1 MNRSGEEPAAAP
13 RLQLL
18 RTLSA
23 QEREARARAEADAR
37 AAEAAA
43 ADAGARLAAVRAEAE
58 AIRIVRLERPVRASV
73 AAKSVRVREGAA
85 KDSAAVGRLPK
96 GEEVELLE
104 LQRTPSGS
112 VRARTADGW
121 VTASTGAKGKRLL
134 DAEDARHNQDS
145 NEDAPPISQRDAP
158 SSPSRRQKRAKNNGS
173 AIVQQQFDHAHMTL
187 AHRHVHACHSLLRGH
202 AGGDTCVQ
210 QHNGHG
216 WP

>member
-134 DAEDARHNQDS
+134 DADEDLGA
-145 NEDAPPISQRDAP
+145 
-158 SSPSRRQKRAKNNGS
+158 
-173 AIVQQQFDHAHMTL
+173 
-187 AHRHVHACHSLLRGH
+187 LLRRAELSAAELS
-202 AGGDTCVQ
+202 AGEPGARLPAASQPEPEPQPEPGPQPEPEWEPEGGRAD
-210 QHNGHG
+210 
-216 WP
+216 PAA